1 MPPPTSYTEPQ
12 LVEFMVTDL
21 GAVATSLEWD
31 GTSLQLTEAA
41 YDVAHWLGVSDVADY
56 TTSAQTVRKLARYAA
71 WTHALKSLAAHIDV
85 AEDGQTYKESDL
97 YKHAAAVLAQA
108 RDEAIE
114 TGLLPGYSI
123 GRDTLL
129 YPSADPYTYYPDE
142 DRVVVTP

>member
-1 MPPPTSYTEPQ
+1 MPPPTSYTEPE

-21 GAVATSLEWD
+21 GDVATVLDWT
-31 GTSLQLTEAA
+31 GTALPLTEAA
-41 YDVAHWLGVSDVADY
+41 YDVAHWLGVSDVAAY
-56 TTSAQTVRKLARYAA
+56 TASAQTVRKLARYAA
-71 WTHALKSLAAHIDV
+71 WSQALKSLGARYDV
-85 AEDGQTYKESDL
+85 SEDGQSYKRSDL

-142 DRVVVTP
+142 YRVVVTP